1 MIRFFVRVL
10 INAVALWIAG
20 QVVGATIPVDGLNAP
35 MAEVAD
41 LVVIALI
48 FGFLNALVRPILDVV
63 TCPAYVLTLGLFTF
77 IMNMIILW
85 ILQMTGTALLG
96 AGVIDWGGWWQM
108 FIAGIIVSL
117 VSFALNLALGTR
129 QHASGRR

>member
-20 QVVGATIPVDGLNAP
+20 QVVGATIPVDSLNAP

-77 IMNMIILW
+77 VMNMIILW
-85 ILQMTGTALLG
+85 ILQQTGTALLG

-129 QHASGRR
+129 QHSSGRR